1 MTAFFHSAT
10 LFATPPN
17 GSHDEEVNVTTGK
30 EFEMAEHPEIAHD
43 FDRAY
48 WVKHYAHPAMPQTAF
63 YDRISGWVAP
73 GGTLLIVGHLHTDS
87 TGTGH
92 HDGHAHRGGPAPAEA
107 SVGLGD
113 VTARLDDA
121 RWEIDA
127 AEEHVRTLTGPDG
140 LPVSL
145 HDVVVSA
152 VRRR

>member
-30 EFEMAEHPEIAHD
+30 EFA
-43 FDRAY
+43 
-48 WVKHYAHPAMPQTAF
+48 
-63 YDRISGWVAP
+63 
-73 GGTLLIVGHLHTDS
+73 
-87 TGTGH
+87 
-92 HDGHAHRGGPAPAEA
+92 
-107 SVGLGD
+107 
-113 VTARLDDA
+113 
-121 RWEIDA
+121 
-127 AEEHVRTLTGPDG
+127 LTGPDG